1 MSSGTTGSQAVGDAS
16 TQKTCEA
23 CGEKFPCSASA
34 AGCWCEQLK
43 LDKHTLSELRGR
55 HSDCLCPSCL
65 SASQSGVPRGNP
77 A

>member
-1 MSSGTTGSQAVGDAS
+1 MSAGTTGPQAVGNAP

-23 CGEKFPCSASA
+23 CGEKFPCSASV

-43 LDKHTLSELRGR
+43 LDQHTLSELRAR
-55 HSDCLCPSCL
+55 HSDCLCPRCL
-65 SASQSGVPRGNP
+65 SAVQSNSSSDKS